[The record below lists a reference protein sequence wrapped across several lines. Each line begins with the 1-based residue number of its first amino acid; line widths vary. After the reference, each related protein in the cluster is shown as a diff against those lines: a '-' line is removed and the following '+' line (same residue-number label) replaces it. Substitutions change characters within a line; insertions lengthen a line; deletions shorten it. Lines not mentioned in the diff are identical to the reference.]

1 MGFDGRGYGVIGAD
15 FSVYAMIHRFIEAS
29 QMDRGQVFGTQRQ
42 VGRAAVLTIPSPSTQ
57 PSFRSGLD
65 HMRPQ
70 TYTRSMSGTSLLEN
84 GLLAC
89 SNVMVSSLG
98 SNSLLMTT
106 VTASEFLIA
115 EMVTGSLSSTIR
127 CLSGVQSL
135 PLFGP
140 TVSSSPHPRVVKS
153 NLSIYPPVQIY
164 NLDPRM

>member
-15 FSVYAMIHRFIEAS
+15 FSVYTMIHRFIEAS
-29 QMDRGQVFGTQRQ
+29 HMDRGQAFGTQRQ

-70 TYTRSMSGTSLLEN
+70 TYTRPMSGLLKCD
-84 GLLAC
+84 G
-89 SNVMVSSLG
+89 VVVG
-98 SNSLLMTT
+98 VKFLMTT
-106 VTASEFLIA
+106 VTASEFLIV
-115 EMVTGSLSSTIR
+115 EMATGSLSSTIR

-153 NLSIYPPVQIY
+153 NLSMCPLVQIH